1 MVYTAQETD
10 TFTEIARK
18 FRSTV
23 KELKELNPSVRRV
36 SEGAEITVPD
46 AAEEI
51 PDTEAGT
58 DAEVIFAVSEE
69 PASAEYAQAQAQTE
83 DTHTAIRVSTPDAV
97 PANIRAAA
105 DMTAAV
111 ISQVSDGDVLI
122 AAAENEGW
130 RYIPSLDGF
139 LRADLAQEI

>member
-10 TFTEIARK
+10 TFAEIARK

-51 PDTEAGT
+51 PDAGT
-58 DAEVIFAVSEE
+58 GAEVISAVSEE
-69 PASAEYAQAQAQTE
+69 LTPAEYSQAQTE
-83 DTHTAIRVSTPDAV
+83 DTHVRIRVSTPDCV

-111 ISQVSDGDVLI
+111 ISQAQDGDVLI

-130 RYIPSLDGF
+130 RYIPSADGF

>member
-18 FRSTV
+18 FKSTV
-23 KELKELNPSVRRV
+23 KELKELNPQVHRV
-36 SEGAEITVPD
+36 SAGAEITVPD

-51 PDTEAGT
+51 PDGGT
-58 DAEVIFAVSEE
+58 DAEVISAASEE
-69 PASAEYAQAQAQTE
+69 PTPAEYAQAQTE
-83 DTHTAIRVSTPDAV
+83 DTHVRIRVSTPDAV

-111 ISQVSDGDVLI
+111 ISQAADGDVLI
-122 AAAENEGW
+122 AAPENEGW
-130 RYIPSLDGF
+130 RYIPSAEGF
-139 LRADLAQEI
+139 LRADLAQEL

>member
-18 FRSTV
+18 FKSTV

-51 PDTEAGT
+51 PDGT
-58 DAEVIFAVSEE
+58 GAEVISASSEE
-69 PASAEYAQAQAQTE
+69 PTPAEYSQAQTE
-83 DTHTAIRVSTPDAV
+83 DTHVRIRVSTPDCV

-111 ISQVSDGDVLI
+111 ISQAQDGDVLI

-130 RYIPSLDGF
+130 RYIPSADGF

>member
-18 FRSTV
+18 FKSTV

-51 PDTEAGT
+51 PDTDGST
-58 DAEVIFAVSEE
+58 DAEVTSAVSGEE
-69 PASAEYAQAQAQTE
+69 PTSAEYAQAQTE

-111 ISQVSDGDVLI
+111 ISQAADGDVLI
-122 AAAENEGW
+122 AAQENEGW
-130 RYIPSLDGF
+130 RYIPSLEGF
-139 LRADLAQEI
+139 LRADLALEI

>member
-1 MVYTAQETD
+1 MIYTAQETD

-18 FRSTV
+18 FKSTV
-23 KELKELNPSVRRV
+23 RELKELNPSVRRV

-51 PDTEAGT
+51 PDGGT
-58 DAEVIFAVSEE
+58 DAEVISAVSEE
-69 PASAEYAQAQAQTE
+69 PTHAEYSQAQAQTE

-130 RYIPSLDGF
+130 RYIPSLEGF

>member
-36 SEGAEITVPD
+36 SAGEEITVPD
-46 AAEEI
+46 ATEEI
-51 PDTEAGT
+51 PEAGT
-58 DAEVIFAVSEE
+58 GAEVISAVSSEE
-69 PASAEYAQAQAQTE
+69 PTSAEYGQAQTE
-83 DTHTAIRVSTPDAV
+83 DTHVRVRVSTPDAV

-111 ISQVSDGDVLI
+111 ISQAADGDVLI
-122 AAAENEGW
+122 AAPESEGW
-130 RYIPSLDGF
+130 RYIPSEEGF
-139 LRADLAQEI
+139 LRADLAHEI

>member
-10 TFTEIARK
+10 TFAEIARK
-18 FRSTV
+18 FKITV
-23 KELKELNPSVRRV
+23 RELKELNPQVRRV
-36 SEGAEITVPD
+36 SAGAEIAVPD

-51 PDTEAGT
+51 PDGGT
-58 DAEVIFAVSEE
+58 GAEVISAVSGEE
-69 PASAEYAQAQAQTE
+69 PTSAEYAQAQTE

-111 ISQVSDGDVLI
+111 ILQVSDGDVLI
-122 AAAENEGW
+122 AAPENEGW
-130 RYIPSLDGF
+130 RYIPSLEGF

>member
-23 KELKELNPSVRRV
+23 RELKELNPSVRRV

-58 DAEVIFAVSEE
+58 DAEVTSAAYEE
-69 PASAEYAQAQAQTE
+69 PTPAEYAQAQTE

-111 ISQVSDGDVLI
+111 ISQAADGDVLI
-122 AAAENEGW
+122 AAPENEGW
-130 RYIPSLDGF
+130 RYIPSLEGF